1 MTDQFAT
8 ADNPRACGW
17 VQRTGKDGR
26 VRAVLVEPE
35 KPYGDYKGR
44 YNDHSSSRA

>member
-1 MTDQFAT
+1 MTDQFANS
-8 ADNPRACGW
+8 DNPRACGW
-17 VQRTGKDGR
+17 VQKQQKDGSYKT
-26 VRAVLVEPE
+26 VLIEPE